1 MSKEA
6 KQSKRTFT
14 SVVRWPYQDAIA
26 FALKAH
32 DYHME
37 LASRGHSKDFHL
49 KQANRMKSWIID
61 MKDYILKLE
70 NELNV

>member
-1 MSKEA
+1 VSKEA

-26 FALKAH
+26 FALKTH

>member
-1 MSKEA
+1 
-6 KQSKRTFT
+6 
-14 SVVRWPYQDAIA
+14 
-26 FALKAH
+26 
-32 DYHME
+32 ME